1 MDMIAPLA
9 KTGLISEPVNLGL
22 AVVIGFV
29 FGFGLY
35 HAGFTDGRRIG
46 RVFYL
51 KEVSVP
57 IAMFTAIASG
67 MLGLWGLA
75 LLGILDIS
83 KVYFLPTYL
92 APMAVGGLLFGV
104 GMVVGGYCPGTA
116 MAAVVTGKVDAAV
129 FVVGFLAGS
138 LLFGD
143 LFPVWGNFYTS
154 DFRGVLRLDQ
164 LFGLE
169 LGTTILIMTVIAIAG
184 SMALRW
190 LQRFFWFGHK
200 DNPAELEQ
208 VFTLEGGIAAV
219 GLSLATVMAFFPT
232 SAFISIP
239 EPGYYLVPRQEI
251 QAPPARDPG
260 LRKGKSSSVQ

>member
-1 MDMIAPLA
+1 MDLIAPLA
-9 KTGLISEPVNLGL
+9 KNGLISEPVNLGL

-75 LLGILDIS
+75 LVGVLDIS

-116 MAAVVTGKVDAAV
+116 MAAVVNGKLDAVV
-129 FVVGFLAGS
+129 FVLGFFVGS

-143 LFPVWGNFYTS
+143 LFPVWGDFYMS
-154 DFRGVLRLDQ
+154 DYRGVFRLDQ
-164 LFGLE
+164 LFGLG
-169 LGTTILIMTVIAIAG
+169 LGTTILIMTAIAIAG

-190 LQRFFWFGHK
+190 LQRFFWSGCK
-200 DNPAELEQ
+200 DNPADLEQ
-208 VFTLEGGIAAV
+208 VFSLEGRIAAV
-219 GLSLATVMAFFPT
+219 GLVLATVMAFFPT
-232 SAFISIP
+232 SAFIPTP
-239 EPGYYLVPRQEI
+239 EPPYYLVPRQEI
-251 QAPPARDPG
+251 QPPQAGVPDRQDSG
-260 LRKGKSSSVQ
+260 VE